1 MKNTSNKK
9 LDLKE
14 KIELIEYKENFP
26 TTPDT
31 RIAEIFSMKF
41 SKPIGRRSIKYFWDN
56 KEAITSTY
64 VSNNNLSTIP
74 RRFKFPELDALSRDW
89 VDRIEGQGG
98 FPTHILLKTKALSIY
113 KEMSNDGNKQIKNE
127 DGDFK
132 ASNGMLYKFKSRHNI
147 SLKHCSGDN
156 YEVNRQYIVH
166 LNKILKR
173 KFFNMNKIT
182 SLIATKQLSFLS

>member
-1 MKNTSNKK
+1 MKNASNKK
-9 LDLKE
+9 LNLKE
-14 KIELIEYKENFP
+14 KNKVIEYKENFP

-74 RRFKFPELDALSRDW
+74 RLFKFPELDALLKDL
-89 VDRIEGQGG
+89 VDSIEGQGG
-98 FPTHILLKTKALSIY
+98 FITDILLKYKALSIY
-113 KEMSNDGNKQIKNE
+113 KEMPNDGNMEIKNE

-132 ASNGMLYKFKSRHNI
+132 ASNGWLYK
-147 SLKHCSGDN
+147 L
-156 YEVNRQYIVH
+156 
-166 LNKILKR
+166 
-173 KFFNMNKIT
+173 
-182 SLIATKQLSFLS
+182 